1 MTLFG
6 VICGRLR
13 CLFKWLENCDHKA
26 CVFLQIWNKWIVVSS
41 SHLQGA
47 YFVKFQ

>member
-13 CLFKWLENCDHKA
+13 CLFKWLENYDHKA